1 MLVIGDSLHVKEME
15 EAERVIIKVVQSNYF
30 NEEINCIRQG
40 CELPRTTTKLLSLN
54 PYLDDQ
60 GLLRVGG
67 RISNAHVPF
76 SAKHQIIPGK
86 CHVAMLII
94 RQEHETCAHMGRE
107 YVLAAVRQKFWITNG
122 RIIVKKVIKACFYCK
137 KRNVEAMKP
146 IMADLPEF
154 RVEDSQPIFS
164 NTGVDLFGPIYI
176 KQRRARLKRWGS
188 LFTCLDTRAVHL
200 EVVESLETDSF
211 INCLRRFTS
220 RRGQP
225 KLIISDCGSNF
236 KGSANE
242 LKENLQALDQDK
254 LSHYA
259 QTKRFEWKFIPPSSP
274 RMGGAWERVVR
285 TVKTALTTIM
295 KDRVLTDFQL
305 ATIFCEVEYILNSR
319 PLTCVSDDPND
330 YEALTPNHFLLGK
343 SWNSPISKV
352 CESDLCSKKRWRQV
366 QILVD
371 HFWTRWKREYL
382 PTLTV
387 RRKWQTNQKNLKEG
401 DLVLLDDS
409 TQRSHWLLARIQ
421 RVIQGKDGVVRVV
434 QIKTPN
440 GVYTRPTAKLHLLK
454 EET

>member
-1 MLVIGDSLHVKEME
+1 MNIIELNKNDVSERSWKNGSSFLWKLEHSWPRQPISFLSKDDVEIKTKNVLIGAVQLKPLEFLNHSRWCKPVHIMSWILRFYKNLTNKVKGHMLVIGESLHVKEME

-60 GLLRVGG
+60 GLLRVGE

-76 SAKHQIIPGK
+76 SAKHQIIIPCK

-188 LFTCLDTRAVHL
+188 LFTCLNTRAVHL

-236 KGSANE
+236 KGAANE
-242 LKENLQALDQDK
+242 LKENLQALDQEK

-274 RMGGAWERVVR
+274 RMGGALERLIR
-285 TVKTALTTIM
+285 TDKTALTTIM

-305 ATIFCEVEYILNSR
+305 ATIFCEVEYIVNSR

-330 YEALTPNHFLLGK
+330 YEALTPNHFLL
-343 SWNSPISKV
+343 
-352 CESDLCSKKRWRQV
+352 
-366 QILVD
+366 
-371 HFWTRWKREYL
+371 WKEF
-382 PTLTV
+382 
-387 RRKWQTNQKNLKEG
+387 KG
-401 DLVLLDDS
+401 
-409 TQRSHWLLARIQ
+409 
-421 RVIQGKDGVVRVV
+421 
-434 QIKTPN
+434 
-440 GVYTRPTAKLHLLK
+440 
-454 EET
+454 